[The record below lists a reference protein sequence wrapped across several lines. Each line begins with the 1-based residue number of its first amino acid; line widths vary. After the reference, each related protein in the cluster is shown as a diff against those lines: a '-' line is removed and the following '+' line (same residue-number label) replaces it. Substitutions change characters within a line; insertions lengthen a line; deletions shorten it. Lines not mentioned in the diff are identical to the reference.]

1 MLTHSRT
8 RALVRSGRLLHL
20 LKMADNKD
28 AGPPPLENPNSPDYV
43 CVTCQNRVNSL
54 CLACQELALL
64 RANSTT
70 NERDNSDSYTPQA
83 MSDSDMTD
91 SAYDADTIIDSPNSR
106 SSTLQL
112 NFSDNSN
119 DENNVSDYNLND
131 EEVEIIKEPA
141 PLMPRRR
148 PIKSMLTVLFGAC
161 ERGKTF
167 KPLIVGNR
175 FDLVSNAVSNDPDD
189 SEFSD
194 MPPLEGSDE
203 DDGDF

>member
-1 MLTHSRT
+1 
-8 RALVRSGRLLHL
+8 
-20 LKMADNKD
+20 MADNKA
-28 AGPPPLENPNSPDYV
+28 AGPPTLENPNSPDNV
-43 CVTCQNRVNSL
+43 CVTCQNRVDSL
-54 CLACQELALL
+54 CPACQELALL
-64 RANSTT
+64 RTNSTT
-70 NERDNSDSYTPQA
+70 NEPNNSDSNTPQA

-91 SAYDADTIIDSPNSR
+91 SAHYADTIIDSPNSR

-119 DENNVSDYNLND
+119 DENNVFDYNLND
-131 EEVEIIKEPA
+131 EEEEIIKEPA
-141 PLMPRRR
+141 PLMPCRR
-148 PIKSMLTVLFGAC
+148 PIRNRLTVLFGAC

-175 FDLVSNAVSNDPDD
+175 FDLVSNAASNDPDD

-203 DDGDF
+203 DGDV